1 MLYTD
6 DAAHVGGG
14 VQPEVRGPVRP
25 RGQHE
30 HHQPP
35 ALQHPQGH
43 CQVSTRQFC
52 QLLDSVSQYSPAVA
66 AAVTDTFYVRQSS
79 QHRQSSCSLQLYQR
93 EVWLAKILV

>member
-43 CQVSTRQFC
+43 RQVSTRQF
-52 QLLDSVSQYSPAVA
+52 LDSLC
-66 AAVTDTFYVRQSS
+66 R
-79 QHRQSSCSLQLYQR
+79 SLLGS
-93 EVWLAKILV
+93 VLVCLVFSVLIHLQAG

>member
-1 MLYTD
+1 MNTD

-35 ALQHPQGH
+35 ALQHPPGH
-43 CQVSTRQFC
+43 RQVSRRHISFLN
-52 QLLDSVSQYSPAVA
+52 QLVSH
-66 AAVTDTFYVRQSS
+66 F
-79 QHRQSSCSLQLYQR
+79 
-93 EVWLAKILV
+93 

>member
-1 MLYTD
+1 MNTD

-43 CQVSTRQFC
+43 CQVSTRHISFLNQF
-52 QLLDSVSQYSPAVA
+52 VSH
-66 AAVTDTFYVRQSS
+66 F
-79 QHRQSSCSLQLYQR
+79 
-93 EVWLAKILV
+93 